1 MDIAISIET
10 TGRDLRYALRGFR
23 RSPGFALTAI
33 LSLALGIGASVSIFT
48 VADSLLLRPLPYR
61 DPSRLVMLW
70 EANRQRGVE
79 HQVASPGNYLDW
91 KAQANSLRIEIDLDP
106 ACLVRFGHEL
116 NVGERSSN
124 HQQGVAIF
132 HRFLGRART
141 Q

>member
-1 MDIAISIET
+1 MDIASSIET
-10 TGRDLRYALRGFR
+10 TGQDLRYALRGFR

-91 KAQANSLRIEIDLDP
+91 KAQNDHGHSAQTRPRLR
-106 ACLVRFGHEL
+106 RRGQH
-116 NVGERSSN
+116 
-124 HQQGVAIF
+124 AILTVSV
-132 HRFLGRART
+132 HR